1 MVTMVTYY
9 IMKITTTWLPVN
21 QHLIKS
27 GSTDLDLPKYSCWK
41 DLETVLFD
49 QANDEDNVWSL
60 DAFLSRRKIIVKF
73 SAILYWRRKATFIFL
88 CPFLF
93 F

>member
-41 DLETVLFD
+41 VLETVLFD

-60 DAFLSRRKIIVKF
+60 DAFLSRRKINF
-73 SAILYWRRKATFIFL
+73 SVSILIF
-88 CPFLF
+88 
-93 F
+93 